1 MSRPLH
7 LLAAG
12 DAQLAGLAGGGA
24 DVVIEG
30 RDGDGA
36 GRGAHDLGALGIVR
50 SHDRVMIEKVEVG
63 VGHRALDELE
73 SVGGERRLLR
83 RREPAGVADRHLAI
97 FQIDAAPIAVAAVAP
112 GQHLAVPVERR
123 FHRREHVAEGAEA
136 NTIAGRFHFR
146 CSHAGDPFSSK
157 TCRRFRPLRHP
168 RADRIPPGGP
178 LGMLVD
184 GRLNVPP
191 MMPATRGF
199 RSARLGAS
207 CRHGTGRPKDNPVRP
222 WHDGGSARL
231 RAGRERGEAWQ

>member
-7 LLAAG
+7 RLAAG

-30 RDGDGA
+30 RGGDGA

-63 VGHRALDELE
+63 VGHRPLDELE

-97 FQIDAAPIAVAAVAP
+97 FQIDAAPIAVAAVAVAP

-123 FHRREHVAEGAEA
+123 FHRRLHVAEGAEA
-136 NTIAGRFHFR
+136 NTIPGRFHFR
-146 CSHAGDPFSSK
+146 CSHVGDSFSSK
-157 TCRRFRPLRHP
+157 ICRRFRPLRYP
-168 RADRIPPGGP
+168 LADRIPPGGP

-184 GRLNVPP
+184 GRPNVPP
-191 MMPATRGF
+191 MMPGSRLPS
-199 RSARLGAS
+199 RSPRRVVPARY
-207 CRHGTGRPKDNPVRP
+207 
-222 WHDGGSARL
+222 
-231 RAGRERGEAWQ
+231 RAPEGQPGPAVA